1 MSSHSIVGHVLLL
14 QVIHVTKKNHVLVI
28 ADGCQLDLLVP
39 CWIRHYWRRHFF
51 LVCAVLMPTTGV
63 TTFVAAGSAAEEVEM
78 LTVEA
83 GCRTPGWASQ
93 LDSALVVIVHC
104 SGLFWHNLDLS
115 EYGLT
120 PFFLKRINILISFVA
135 VPSRWFSAIE
145 KIR

>member
-1 MSSHSIVGHVLLL
+1 MLFWLLSRTGARTL
-14 QVIHVTKKNHVLVI
+14 TSM
-28 ADGCQLDLLVP
+28 P
-39 CWIRHYWRRHFF
+39 PFF
-51 LVCAVLMPTTGV
+51 VYMPTTGV